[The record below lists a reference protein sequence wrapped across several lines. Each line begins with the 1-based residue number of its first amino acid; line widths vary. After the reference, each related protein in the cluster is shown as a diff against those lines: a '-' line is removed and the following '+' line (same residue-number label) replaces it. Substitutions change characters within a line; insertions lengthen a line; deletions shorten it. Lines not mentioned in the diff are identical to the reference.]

1 MEALQA
7 VLRSKKREF
16 ASIQAEKARTNEKYL
31 RRSEIEDILY
41 HKETSLASEN
51 GTKTAPSNKNDSTLI
66 THTLN
71 SAQHCTDSGLNQSNG
86 KENANFNHSFT
97 TLSWIELKR
106 RLRELSEPVTLFGE
120 SRNDR
125 IARLQRVEHELISK
139 DDDALGQGHDIQ
151 NNFLHEYKGAG
162 DPNDENEDRQD
173 DEREDLDTA
182 QSNSRKDTEEGDGED
197 SNPHFIIY
205 RFFKRMLRC
214 WEKDLADRPEDVKR
228 TIQGKIASKTLKQCK
243 DYIRPL
249 FKLCKSER
257 VPNDI
262 LPNLV
267 EIVKFCQAKEFVQA
281 NDAYIRL
288 AIGNAAWPIGV
299 TMVGI
304 HERTGREKINAN
316 KQAHVMNNEGQR
328 KYLTSVKR
336 LMTYCQSISNVLPS
350 KKVC

>member
-1 MEALQA
+1 MDALQA
-7 VLRSKKREF
+7 ILRTKKREF
-16 ASIQAEKARTNEKYL
+16 ASIQAEKARKNGKYL
-31 RRSEIEDILY
+31 RRSEIEDIL
-41 HKETSLASEN
+41 HNKETSTPSDN
-51 GTKTAPSNKNDSTLI
+51 GDKTAISTKTDSLFESNAHDISQSCTKND
-66 THTLN
+66 LN
-71 SAQHCTDSGLNQSNG
+71 GG
-86 KENANFNHSFT
+86 ENANFNHSFT
-97 TLSWIELKR
+97 TLSWVELKR

-120 SRNDR
+120 DRHDR

-151 NNFLHEYKGAG
+151 NNFLRKYKEERHQ
-162 DPNDENEDRQD
+162 NDEHEENRQD
-173 DEREDLDTA
+173 EEPDDLDITRGNKK
-182 QSNSRKDTEEGDGED
+182 SDTEEGGMEE
-197 SNPHFIIY
+197 SNPHLTIY
-205 RFFKRMLRC
+205 RFFKKMLRS
-214 WEKDLADRPEDVKR
+214 WEKDLANRPEDVKR

-249 FKLCKSER
+249 FKLCKLER